1 MQSQSFDAPCPL
13 YAPKPIR
20 AYTPVPWILYEFSL
34 DTQLPQIDSSNAQP
48 RYQSLPPAG
57 APESKRPSN
66 EQPLFNTKLLAEQR
80 GNQVLAAKLA
90 ATELAAKTAAEA
102 ATFSLGTTVDSEFS
116 VPPLNRW
123 GKLVQAGKRVASRVR
138 KGSK

>member
-34 DTQLPQIDSSNAQP
+34 DTQLPQIDASSVHP
-48 RYQSLPPAG
+48 WYQSLPPAG

-102 ATFSLGTTVDSEFS
+102 ATFSLGTTVGEFG

-123 GKLVQAGKRVASRVR
+123 GKLVRAGKRVASRVR